1 MENLASQLEKIGKD
15 FILRYT
21 IQINKWQ
28 MDERLNSFQKV
39 KVMKEIIDESV
50 ATSQCEKGPLNR
62 AWRQRPRS

>member
-1 MENLASQLEKIGKD
+1 LENLASQLEKIGKD

-62 AWRQRPRS
+62 A